1 MNRHGKLSTVD
12 RCAKRFRAA
21 VQPCRHLVLACFCL
35 ILLPLLTVSF
45 AQAENVSPESLK
57 AQIEALL
64 EQHNIKAAGLH
75 LIGQASPVPT
85 EGDLES
91 RIDRLLE
98 GYNYV
103 LLRDSRNGVVEKLIV
118 SRVRGARRA
127 RGSRV
132 SVRTTRRGSG
142 HFVATD
148 IVGQGA
154 GRKKVSLLVD
164 TGAAFIVLPASMK
177 TSLGYDGLKLTKTSF
192 LTANGPV
199 EGEMAVLRTVAVGKA
214 LINDVAVAFIDDE
227 LLGFPGLLGMSFLK
241 RFVTVIDDNR
251 NEVTLERRP

>member
-1 MNRHGKLSTVD
+1 M
-12 RCAKRFRAA
+12 
-21 VQPCRHLVLACFCL
+21 
-35 ILLPLLTVSF
+35 VSF
-45 AQAENVSPESLK
+45 AQAEEIPPESLR

-64 EQHNIKAAGLH
+64 GQNNIEATGLH
-75 LIGQASPVPT
+75 LIGQASPVST
-85 EGDLES
+85 EGDLEF
-91 RIDRLLE
+91 RIKRLLD

-103 LLRDSRNGVVEKLIV
+103 LLRDSKNGAIDKLIV
-118 SRVRGARRA
+118 SGARGARKA

-177 TSLGYDGLKLTKTSF
+177 TSLGYMGLKLTKTTF
-192 LTANGPV
+192 LTANGSV

-214 LINDVAVAFIDDE
+214 LINDVAVAFVDDE

-241 RFVTVIDDNR
+241 RFVTVIDDNK